1 MYKYI
6 IVEEQLEHPD
16 IGTYTS
22 YGIKAEKGND
32 ELIFVS
38 DVSVD
43 RVFVENLARCCT
55 DLQLDPVHLFNVVE
69 DAIQ

>member
-1 MYKYI
+1 MYLYI
-6 IVEEQLEHPD
+6 TVEEHLEHPD

-22 YGIKAEKGND
+22 YGIKAMKGTD
-32 ELIFVS
+32 ELMFVS

-43 RVFVENLARCCT
+43 RTFVENLARCCT
-55 DLQLDPVHLFNVVE
+55 ELQLDPMHLFDVVE

>member
-6 IVEEQLEHPD
+6 AVEQQLEHPD

-22 YGIKAEKGND
+22 YGIKAIKENK
-32 ELIFVS
+32 EIAFVS

-43 RVFVENLARCCT
+43 KAFVENIVRRCT
-55 DLQLDPVHLFNVVE
+55 DLQLAPIHIFDVVE
-69 DAIQ
+69 DVIQ

>member
-6 IVEEQLEHPD
+6 TVEEQLEHPD

-22 YGIKAEKGND
+22 YGIKAMKGSD
-32 ELIFVS
+32 EIEFVS

-43 RVFVENLARCCT
+43 RPFVDELARCCT
-55 DLQLDPVHLFNVVE
+55 DLQLDPIHLFDVVE